1 MKKKEQHR
9 TTIVLPLEV
18 ENKLTK
24 LCLLYHLSKSSVISL
39 LIDKEYNFK
48 EKELTKLEEK
58 RNKGYCEVID

>member
-1 MKKKEQHR
+1 MSAKEQHR

-18 ENKLTK
+18 ENHLTE

-39 LIDKEYNFK
+39 LIDKEYMAK
-48 EKELTKLEEK
+48 EKELTLLNEK